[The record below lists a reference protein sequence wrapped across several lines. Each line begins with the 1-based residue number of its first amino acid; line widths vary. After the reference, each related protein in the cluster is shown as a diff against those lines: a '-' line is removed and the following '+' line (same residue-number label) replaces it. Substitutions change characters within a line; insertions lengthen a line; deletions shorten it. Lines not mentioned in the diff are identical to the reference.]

1 MFLVCNI
8 THETISFCVITEGVN
23 MNKVYEMTIGFYA
36 KKTIQVSAA
45 SEDEACEEFLKWMD
59 IPSDIDADDF
69 DIIDMY
75 TIEDERDD

>member
-1 MFLVCNI
+1 MCHNKGI
-8 THETISFCVITEGVN
+8 G

-36 KKTIQVSAA
+36 KQTIQVSAQD
-45 SEDEACEEFLKWMD
+45 EDEACEVFLKWMD

-75 TIEDERDD
+75 QVEEDRDDDI

>member
-1 MFLVCNI
+1 
-8 THETISFCVITEGVN
+8 
-23 MNKVYEMTIGFYA
+23 MNKVYEMTVGFWA